1 MNNTIK
7 SPIKKNTNQNAVELL
22 RKQMV
27 EAKNR
32 RMSGNNI
39 NTNNQQLDIQLSTLN
54 KELNIVYNIII
65 D

>member
-1 MNNTIK
+1 M
-7 SPIKKNTNQNAVELL
+7 L
-22 RKQMV
+22 
-27 EAKNR
+27 EAKSR
-32 RMSGNNI
+32 RISGNNI